1 AVREHGSRGRGG
13 LDLEICPLPRRSEV
27 RARGR
32 GAIAATDGVLTA
44 PEAFLLLAVV
54 VVGDWEARG
63 RGGFEPCVV
72 KRIARLCEF
81 RADRPGSAA
90 PRILARLPALA
101 ALEVGQHIGIGPT
114 ARALL
119 RPTIVVAAMR
129 ARLGHHVDGGR
140 SA

>member
-1 AVREHGSRGRGG
+1 M
-13 LDLEICPLPRRSEV
+13 
-27 RARGR
+27 

-81 RADRPGSAA
+81 RANRPGSAA

-114 ARALL
+114 ARAFM
-119 RPTIVVAAMR
+119 PPPFVAAAVP
-129 ARLGHHVDGGR
+129 ARKSHHVDRGR
-140 SA
+140 PA